1 MIPIPGHE
9 ETARLHIQMIDPF
22 EDHDVRRRAG
32 AFHRAVREWIQA
44 TPEEIGDT
52 LLPPLAVHPSMT
64 RMHLGARQGER
75 VGFTLAGLNLAMLFT
90 TPITRPVYLAQPIVI
105 FLNGVVLLALTV
117 LMVRL
122 GLMERRDTM
131 NRRRIGIHA

>member
-1 MIPIPGHE
+1 
-9 ETARLHIQMIDPF
+9 
-22 EDHDVRRRAG
+22 
-32 AFHRAVREWIQA
+32 
-44 TPEEIGDT
+44 
-52 LLPPLAVHPSMT
+52 
-64 RMHLGARQGER
+64 MHLGARQGER

-90 TPITRPVYLAQPIVI
+90 TPITRPVYFAQPIVI

-122 GLMERRDTM
+122 GLLERRDTM

>member
-1 MIPIPGHE
+1 
-9 ETARLHIQMIDPF
+9 
-22 EDHDVRRRAG
+22 
-32 AFHRAVREWIQA
+32 
-44 TPEEIGDT
+44 
-52 LLPPLAVHPSMT
+52 
-64 RMHLGARQGER
+64 
-75 VGFTLAGLNLAMLFT
+75 
-90 TPITRPVYLAQPIVI
+90 LAQPIVI